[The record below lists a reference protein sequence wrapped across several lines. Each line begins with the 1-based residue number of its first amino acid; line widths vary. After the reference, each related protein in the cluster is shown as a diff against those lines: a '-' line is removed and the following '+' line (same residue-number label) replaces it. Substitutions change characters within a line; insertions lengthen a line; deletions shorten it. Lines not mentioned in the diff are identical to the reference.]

1 MIPQFDLTRQYTRIE
16 GEIQA
21 ALGAVLRRGRFIL
34 GPELEAL
41 EREVAGFTGVPHAV
55 GVASGSDALRLAL
68 VALGI
73 GPGDEVITS
82 AFSFI
87 ASGTAILQ
95 AGARPVFADIDPET
109 LNLGPGAAEA
119 ALTPRTRA
127 IVAVHL
133 FGLPAALDPLA
144 ELARRHRLLLV
155 EDAAQAFGAE
165 YAGRRVGGVGDAAAL
180 SFYPTKNLGAY
191 GDAGMVLTPHPETAQ
206 RLRRLR
212 SHGAAE
218 KYDHVELGW
227 NSRLDELQAAI
238 LRVKLRHVGEWIEA
252 RRRLA
257 QAYGARLAGLPLALP
272 RDHPPARHVFH
283 QYTVRTPRRDE
294 LAKHLAA
301 AGIGTACHYP
311 QPIPAQTA
319 LRSLGYRPEACPEA
333 WAASRE
339 VLSLPC
345 FPELGAEEIETV
357 ARAIR
362 TFFEQGAA

>member
-1 MIPQFDLTRQYTRIE
+1 MIPQFDLTRQYAQIE
-16 GEIQA
+16 GEIRA
-21 ALGAVLRRGRFIL
+21 ALDEVLRRGRFIL

-41 EREVAGFTGVPHAV
+41 EQEVGAFTGAPHAV

-109 LNLGPGAAEA
+109 LNLDPRAVEA
-119 ALTPRTRA
+119 AFTPRTRA
-127 IVAVHL
+127 VVAVHL
-133 FGLPAALDPLA
+133 FGLPAAMERLGDLA
-144 ELARRHRLLLV
+144 GRHGLLLV
-155 EDAAQAFGAE
+155 EDAAQALGAE
-165 YAGRRVGGVGDAAAL
+165 YAGRPVGRLGDAAAL

-191 GDAGMVLTPHPETAQ
+191 GDAGMVLTRHAEAAQ

-212 SHGAAE
+212 NHGAAE

-238 LRVKLRHVGEWIEA
+238 LRVKLRHVPAWVGA

-257 QAYGARLAGLPLALP
+257 RAYEALLGGLPLTLP
-272 RDHPPARHVFH
+272 GDRPPARHAFH
-283 QYTVRTPRRDE
+283 QYTVRTSRRDE
-294 LAKHLAA
+294 LAKRLAA

-311 QPIPAQTA
+311 QPLPAQPA
-319 LRSLGYRPEACPEA
+319 LRALGYRSEACPEA

-345 FPELGAEEIETV
+345 FPELRDEEVEAV
-357 ARAIR
+357 ARAVH

>member
-1 MIPQFDLTRQYTRIE
+1 
-16 GEIQA
+16 
-21 ALGAVLRRGRFIL
+21 L

-41 EREVAGFTGVPHAV
+41 EQEVAACCRVRHAV

-68 VALGI
+68 VALGV
-73 GPGDEVITS
+73 GPGDEVLTS

-87 ASGTAILQ
+87 ASGTAVLQ
-95 AGARPVFADIDPET
+95 AGARPVFVDVEPDT
-109 LNLGPGAAEA
+109 LNLDPRVVEA

-133 FGLPAALDPLA
+133 FGLPAAMDPLA
-144 ELARRHRLLLV
+144 GLAASRGLLLV

-165 YAGRRVGGVGDAAAL
+165 YAGRPVGGFGDAAAL
-180 SFYPTKNLGAY
+180 SFYPTKGLGAY
-191 GDAGMVLTPHPETAQ
+191 GDAGMVLTRHPETAQ

-212 SHGAAE
+212 NHGAAE

-238 LRVKLRHVGEWIEA
+238 LRVKLRHVRGWVEA

-257 QAYGARLAGLPLALP
+257 GAYGSRLAGLPLALP
-272 RDHPPARHVFH
+272 GDRPPARHVFH

-301 AGIGTACHYP
+301 SGIGTACHYP

-319 LRSLGYRPEACPEA
+319 LRALGYRPEGCPEA

-345 FPELGAEEIETV
+345 FPELTAEEVETV
-357 ARAIR
+357 ARAIH
-362 TFFEQGAA
+362 TFFAQGAI